1 MMSNLPNMDWITPL
15 GLPTI
20 FATYD
25 EKLPKLDLYESGSRV
40 YLKVHNPCYAAYHPD
55 VRCFDEVTYS
65 PLQLPDRIKTFIRN
79 VSIAVNPSGR
89 LDKTDDS
96 KTVIDDAERALPIE
110 LFNSPFLGLSSMDFY
125 TTMRK
130 SKTNKLHEVMQRSVR
145 AGF

>member
-1 MMSNLPNMDWITPL
+1 MMPNLPNMDWITPL

-65 PLQLPDRIKTFIRN
+65 PLQLPDKIKTFIKMKWLPMRRR
-79 VSIAVNPSGR
+79 SFWAAAAVGTGPPFVGAIQTCGR
-89 LDKTDDS
+89 REDPTGGCRGS
-96 KTVIDDAERALPIE
+96 RGPI
-110 LFNSPFLGLSSMDFY
+110 FD
-125 TTMRK
+125 
-130 SKTNKLHEVMQRSVR
+130 
-145 AGF
+145 